1 MNVENGKTKALLLD
15 GVNRCETWRK
25 VMISRPVVRHTV
37 LLCGLVFMLIS
48 QGCSTVGP
56 KFYESSFEDFNDAI
70 RKTSDGQ
77 MLTNLVRMRYLETPV
92 FLQVASITT
101 SFNINGDIGASAGFP
116 EGSGNNYGLS
126 AGGGFSESPTISFSL
141 PESDKYY
148 GRLLAPLSTKQ
159 ITSLVLGGFDSE
171 AVFLTTARGVNGL
184 RNISP
189 EYTNTATENASFSD
203 FAEAFALIKKLR
215 SEGLVDVELGGKQA
229 DWSSPVTI
237 DDSNPISKVLLLGA
251 ITYANANNFELVK
264 YDNDL
269 WQTHQYEKNMALRF
283 SPASDN
289 SPDAQRLRKLLN
301 LEGLYNFPMVDAEMV
316 NAEKPRGILG
326 QAPGALDPNITWAEI
341 GLRGRSMM
349 EIMQVASKKV
359 QMPEE
364 EVARGVA
371 VVDANQGVARDIG
384 LVIKS
389 SKSEPDSMLR
399 TNYRGYWFYIDDRDM
414 ESRKQFALLNAL
426 FAVIGGTVPGANPIM
441 TIPVGL

>member
-1 MNVENGKTKALLLD
+1 MNVENGKTKALLLEGAKEED
-15 GVNRCETWRK
+15 MKDMNKKSGWT
-25 VMISRPVVRHTV
+25 ISVSLFMS
-37 LLCGLVFMLIS
+37 LLMLS
-48 QGCSTVGP
+48 GCSTVGP
-56 KFYESSFEDFNDAI
+56 DFYKSSFEDFNDAI

-77 MLTNLVRMRYLETPV
+77 MLSNLVRMRYLETPV

-101 SFNINGDIGASAGFP
+101 SFNINGNIGASAGFP
-116 EGSGNNYGLS
+116 EGEGNNYGLS
-126 AGGGFSESPTISFSL
+126 AGAGFSESPTISFSL

-148 GRLLAPLSTKQ
+148 GRLLAPLSAKQ
-159 ITSLVLGGFDSE
+159 ITSLYFGGFDSE
-171 AVFLTTARGVNGL
+171 AVFLTTARGVNRL

-189 EYTNTATENASFSD
+189 AFGNTATETASFSD
-203 FAEAFALIKKLR
+203 FKEVFALITKLR
-215 SEGLVDVELGGKQA
+215 GEGLVDIELTVKQA

-251 ITYANANNFELVK
+251 VTYANANNFELVN
-264 YDNDL
+264 YDNDV
-269 WQTHQYEKNMALRF
+269 WQTHRYEQQMSLRF
-283 SPASDN
+283 APASKN
-289 SPDAQRLRKLLN
+289 SPDAQRLRELLN
-301 LEGLYNFPMVDAEMV
+301 LEDDRYNFPMVNAEVV
-316 NAEKPRGILG
+316 NAEKPRGIYG

-371 VVDANQGVARDIG
+371 VVDANQGAARDTG

-399 TNYRGYWFYIDDRDM
+399 TNYRGYWFYIDDRDL

>member
-1 MNVENGKTKALLLD
+1 MNKKTGWTTSVSLFMSLL
-15 GVNRCETWRK
+15 
-25 VMISRPVVRHTV
+25 
-37 LLCGLVFMLIS
+37 MLS
-48 QGCSTVGP
+48 GCSTVGP
-56 KFYESSFEDFNDAI
+56 ALYESSFEDFNDAI

-92 FLQVASITT
+92 FLQVAGITT
-101 SFNINGDIGASAGFP
+101 NFNVNGNLGASAGFP
-116 EGSGNNYGLS
+116 EGGKNNYGLS
-126 AGGGFSESPTISFSL
+126 AGAGFSESPTISFSL
-141 PESDKYY
+141 PDSDKYY
-148 GRLLAPLSTKQ
+148 GRLLAPLSAKQ
-159 ITSLVLGGFDSE
+159 ITSLYFGGFDSE
-171 AVFLTTARGVNGL
+171 AVFLTTARGVNRL

-189 EYTNTATENASFSD
+189 EYADTVTETASFSD
-203 FAEAFALIKKLR
+203 FKEAFALITKLR
-215 SEGLVDVELGGKQA
+215 GEGLVDIEMTVKQA

-251 ITYANANNFELVK
+251 VTYANANNFELVN
-264 YDNDL
+264 YDNDV
-269 WQTHQYEKNMALRF
+269 WQTHRYEQQMSLRF
-283 SPASDN
+283 ATASKN

-301 LEGLYNFPMVDAEMV
+301 LEDDRYNFPMVNAEVV
-316 NAEKPRGILG
+316 NAEKPRGIYG

-371 VVDANQGVARDIG
+371 VVDANQGDARDTG

-399 TNYRGYWFYIDDRDM
+399 TNYRGYWFYIDDSDL

-426 FAVIGGTVPGANPIM
+426 FAVVGGTVPGAAPVM

>member
-1 MNVENGKTKALLLD
+1 M
-15 GVNRCETWRK
+15 
-25 VMISRPVVRHTV
+25 
-37 LLCGLVFMLIS
+37 
-48 QGCSTVGP
+48 GP
-56 KFYESSFEDFNDAI
+56 RLYITSFEDFNDAI

-101 SFNINGDIGASAGFP
+101 SFNINGNIGASAGFP

-148 GRLLAPLSTKQ
+148 GRLLAPLSAKQ

-171 AVFLTTARGVNGL
+171 AVFLTTTRVINRL

-189 EYTNTATENASFSD
+189 QYADTATENAAFSD
-203 FAEAFALIKKLR
+203 FKEAFALITKLR
-215 SEGLVDVELGGKQA
+215 SEGLVDVELTVKQA

-237 DDSNPISKVLLLGA
+237 DDSNPLSKVLLLA
-251 ITYANANNFELVK
+251 AVTYANANNFELVN
-264 YDNDL
+264 YDNDV
-269 WQTHQYEKNMALRF
+269 WQTHRYEQQMSLRF
-283 SPASDN
+283 ATASKN

-301 LEGLYNFPMVDAEMV
+301 LEDDRYNFPMVNAEVV
-316 NAEKPRGILG
+316 NAEKPRGIYG

-371 VVDANQGVARDIG
+371 VVDANQGAARDTG

-399 TNYRGYWFYIDDRDM
+399 TNYRGYWFYIDDSDL
-414 ESRKQFALLNAL
+414 ESRRQFALLNAL

>member
-1 MNVENGKTKALLLD
+1 MKLKQSKFMTGRKLKSSLL
-15 GVNRCETWRK
+15 V
-25 VMISRPVVRHTV
+25 
-37 LLCGLVFMLIS
+37 CGLLGLVTIS
-48 QGCSTVGP
+48 GCSSIGP
-56 KFYESSFEDFNDAI
+56 KVYKSSFEDFNDAI

-92 FLQVASITT
+92 FLQVAGITT
-101 SFNINGDIGASAGFP
+101 NFNVNGNIGASAGFP
-116 EGSGNNYGLS
+116 EGEGNNYGLS
-126 AGGGFSESPTISFSL
+126 AGAGFSESPTISFSL

-148 GRLLAPLSTKQ
+148 GRLLAPLSAKQ
-159 ITSLVLGGFDSE
+159 ITSLYFGGFDSE
-171 AVFLTTARGVNGL
+171 AVFLTTARGVNTL

-189 EYTNTATENASFSD
+189 AFGSTATETASFSD
-203 FAEAFALIKKLR
+203 FKEVFALITKLR
-215 SEGLVDVELGGKQA
+215 GEGLVDIELTVKQA

-251 ITYANANNFELVK
+251 VTYANANNFELVN
-264 YDNDL
+264 YDNDV
-269 WQTHQYEKNMALRF
+269 WQTHRYEQQMSLRF
-283 SPASDN
+283 SPSSDD

-301 LEGLYNFPMVDAEMV
+301 LEDDRYNFPMVNAEVV
-316 NAEKPRGILG
+316 NAEKPRGIYG
-326 QAPGALDPNITWAEI
+326 IAPGALDPSVTWAEL

-371 VVDANQGVARDIG
+371 VVDANQAAARDTG

-399 TNYRGYWFYIDDRDM
+399 TNYRGYWFYIDDSDL

-426 FAVIGGTVPGANPIM
+426 FAVVGGTVPGAAPVM

>member
-1 MNVENGKTKALLLD
+1 MNVENGKTSELLLEGAEEED
-15 GVNRCETWRK
+15 MRDMNKKSGWI
-25 VMISRPVVRHTV
+25 ISVSTFLALSV
-37 LLCGLVFMLIS
+37 LS
-48 QGCSTVGP
+48 GCSTVGP
-56 KFYESSFEDFNDAI
+56 TLYESSFEDFNDAI

-101 SFNINGDIGASAGFP
+101 NFNVNGNIGASAGFP
-116 EGSGNNYGLS
+116 EGEGNNYGLS
-126 AGGGFSESPTISFSL
+126 AGAGFSESPTISFSL

-148 GRLLAPLSTKQ
+148 GRLLAPLSAKQ
-159 ITSLVLGGFDSE
+159 ITSLYFGGFDSE
-171 AVFLTTARGVNGL
+171 AVFLTTARGVNRL
-184 RNISP
+184 KNISP
-189 EYTNTATENASFSD
+189 AFGSTATETASFSD
-203 FAEAFALIKKLR
+203 FKEVFALITKLR
-215 SEGLVDVELGGKQA
+215 GEGLVDIELTVKQA

-251 ITYANANNFELVK
+251 VTYANANNFELVN
-264 YDNDL
+264 YDNDV
-269 WQTHQYEKNMALRF
+269 WQTHRYEQQMSLRF
-283 SPASDN
+283 ATASKN

-301 LEGLYNFPMVDAEMV
+301 LEDDRYNFPMVNAEVV
-316 NAEKPRGILG
+316 NAEKPRGIYG
-326 QAPGALDPNITWAEI
+326 QAPGALDPNITWAEL

-371 VVDANQGVARDIG
+371 VVDANQAAARDTG

-399 TNYRGYWFYIDDRDM
+399 TNYRGYWFYIDDSDL

-426 FAVIGGTVPGANPIM
+426 FAVIGGTVPGAAPVM

>member
-1 MNVENGKTKALLLD
+1 MNLKFKRSGHQKLAGASCSVQHEGKQSHPLVRVCGLAILALLA
-15 GVNRCETWRK
+15 
-25 VMISRPVVRHTV
+25 
-37 LLCGLVFMLIS
+37 
-48 QGCSTVGP
+48 GCQMGP
-56 KFYESSFEDFNDAI
+56 ALYESSFEDFNDAI

-77 MLTNLVRMRYLETPV
+77 MLTNLVRMRYLESPV

-101 SFNINGDIGASAGFP
+101 SFHINGNIGASAGFP

-126 AGGGFSESPTISFSL
+126 AGGGFTESPTISFSL

-148 GRLLAPLSTKQ
+148 GRLLAPLSAKQ

-171 AVFLTTARGVNGL
+171 AVFLTTTRIINTL

-189 EYTNTATENASFSD
+189 EYADIATENAAFSD
-203 FAEAFALIKKLR
+203 FKEVFALITKLR
-215 SEGLVDVELGGKQA
+215 GEGLVDIELTVKQA

-237 DDSNPISKVLLLGA
+237 EASNPISKVLLLGA
-251 ITYANANNFELVK
+251 VTYANANNFELVN
-264 YDNDL
+264 YDNDV
-269 WQTHQYEKNMALRF
+269 WQTHRYEQQMALRF
-283 SPASDN
+283 APASNN

-301 LEGLYNFPMVDAEMV
+301 LDDDHYNFPMVNAEVV
-316 NAEKPRGILG
+316 NAEKPKSVYGR
-326 QAPGALDPNITWAEI
+326 APGALDPNTIWVEI

-371 VVDANQGVARDIG
+371 VVDANQGAARDTG

-399 TNYRGYWFYIDDRDM
+399 TNYRGYWFYIDDSDL

>member
-1 MNVENGKTKALLLD
+1 MKDMNKKSGWTISVSTFLALA
-15 GVNRCETWRK
+15 
-25 VMISRPVVRHTV
+25 
-37 LLCGLVFMLIS
+37 MLS
-48 QGCSTVGP
+48 GCSTVGP
-56 KFYESSFEDFNDAI
+56 DFYKSSFEDFNDAI

-77 MLTNLVRMRYLETPV
+77 MLSNLVRMRYLETPV

-101 SFNINGDIGASAGFP
+101 SFNINGNIGASAGFP
-116 EGSGNNYGLS
+116 EGGGNNYGLS
-126 AGGGFSESPTISFSL
+126 SGAGFSESPTISFSM

-148 GRLLAPLSTKQ
+148 GRLLAPLSAKQ

-171 AVFLTTARGVNGL
+171 DVFLTTVRGVNGL
-184 RNISP
+184 RNISAEFEDTP
-189 EYTNTATENASFSD
+189 EENASFVD
-203 FAEAFALIKKLR
+203 FVEAISLIKKLR
-215 SEGLVDVELGGKQA
+215 GQGLVDIELGGKQA

-237 DDSNPISKVLLLGA
+237 DASNAISKVLLLGA
-251 ITYANANNFELVK
+251 ASYAHVNNFELVK
-264 YDNDL
+264 YDNDV

-283 SPASDN
+283 SPASNN

-301 LEGLYNFPMVDAEMV
+301 LEDRYNFPMVDAEMV

-326 QAPGALDPNITWAEI
+326 EAPGALDPNITWAEI

-371 VVDANQGVARDIG
+371 VVDANQGAARDIG

-399 TNYRGYWFYIDDRDM
+399 TNYRGYWFYIDDRDL
-414 ESRKQFALLNAL
+414 ESRNQFALLNAL

>member
-1 MNVENGKTKALLLD
+1 MNKKTGWTISVSLFMSLL
-15 GVNRCETWRK
+15 
-25 VMISRPVVRHTV
+25 
-37 LLCGLVFMLIS
+37 MLS
-48 QGCSTVGP
+48 GCSTVGP
-56 KFYESSFEDFNDAI
+56 AFYESSFDDFNDAI

-92 FLQVASITT
+92 FLQVAGITT
-101 SFNINGDIGASAGFP
+101 NFNINGNIGASAASR
-116 EGSGNNYGLS
+116 EGSGNNYGLN
-126 AGGGFSESPTISFSL
+126 AGAGFSESPTISFSM
-141 PESDKYY
+141 PESEKYY
-148 GRLLAPLSTKQ
+148 GRLLAPLSAKQ
-159 ITSLVLGGFDSE
+159 ITSLYFGGFDSE
-171 AVFLTTARGVNGL
+171 AVFLTTARGVNRL

-189 EYTNTATENASFSD
+189 QFTDTATETASFSD
-203 FAEAFALIKKLR
+203 FKEVFALITKLR
-215 SEGLVDVELGGKQA
+215 GEGLVDIELTVKQA

-237 DDSNPISKVLLLGA
+237 DDSNPLSKVLLLGA
-251 ITYANANNFELVK
+251 VTYANANNFELVN
-264 YDNDL
+264 YDNDV
-269 WQTHQYEKNMALRF
+269 WQTHRYEQQMSLRF
-283 SPASDN
+283 APSSDD

-301 LEGLYNFPMVDAEMV
+301 LEDDRYNFPMVNAEVV
-316 NAEKPRGILG
+316 NAEKPRGIYG
-326 QAPGALDPNITWAEI
+326 KAPGALDPNITWAEI

-371 VVDANQGVARDIG
+371 VVDANQGAARDTG

-399 TNYRGYWFYIDDRDM
+399 TNYRGYWFYIDDSDL

-426 FAVIGGTVPGANPIM
+426 FAVVGGTVPGAAPVM